1 MWLSLIFIPFAY
13 IGYLANAYECASQG
27 VIDTMCKALFSVL
40 SGMLRLLTPHKGLKP
55 HRSTV
60 VIVSPSQK

>member
-55 HRSTV
+55 HR
-60 VIVSPSQK
+60 